1 MKKTTL
7 NEVSEYT
14 QLSKT
19 TISRVLNGKSR
30 EFRIN
35 RHTQERVIAAAQELN
50 YKPQL
55 IAQLLH
61 KKPMRTIGIV
71 MPNLSNPFFA
81 SLASAISV
89 EAKKHELF
97 VMLFDTQEDPVQEE
111 SALNKM
117 LEYRVDGIV
126 IVPCGRDARK
136 LEKINRT
143 IPVVQVDRYFEESD
157 LSYVSTNNFRGAYE
171 AMSLLLN
178 SGHRNVICIQGPT
191 FSVTNRERIRGC
203 RKAIEDYGEQ
213 CSLLVLGNDF
223 SIQNGYI
230 EGQLALSRR
239 PRPTAIFAMSNTIML
254 GTMRAIKEHHLVI
267 PDDISLLSFDDNI
280 YIDYLNPP
288 VTRVAQPVSSMGIA
302 AIKML
307 VNSIQQEGEL
317 HSTMLLTP
325 SIINRNSIKILNP
338 LFARDDFFHATLL
351 LKKRKLSNSLIKE
364 KQRKPLSV
372 LHALRAL
379 PYGSRSRICLSKLN
393 HLFARLP

>member
-35 RHTQERVIAAAQELN
+35 RHTQERVIAAAQVLN

-254 GTMRAIKEHHLVI
+254 GTMRAIKERHLVI

-338 LFARDDFFHATLL
+338 
-351 LKKRKLSNSLIKE
+351 
-364 KQRKPLSV
+364 
-372 LHALRAL
+372 
-379 PYGSRSRICLSKLN
+379 
-393 HLFARLP
+393 

>member
-117 LEYRVDGIV
+117 QEYRVDGIV

-203 RKAIEDYGEQ
+203 RKAIEDYGDQ

-338 LFARDDFFHATLL
+338 
-351 LKKRKLSNSLIKE
+351 
-364 KQRKPLSV
+364 
-372 LHALRAL
+372 
-379 PYGSRSRICLSKLN
+379 
-393 HLFARLP
+393 

>member
-55 IAQLLH
+55 VAQLLH

-117 LEYRVDGIV
+117 QEYRVDGIV

-325 SIINRNSIKILNP
+325 SIINRNSIK
-338 LFARDDFFHATLL
+338 
-351 LKKRKLSNSLIKE
+351 
-364 KQRKPLSV
+364 
-372 LHALRAL
+372 
-379 PYGSRSRICLSKLN
+379 G
-393 HLFARLP
+393 

>member
-55 IAQLLH
+55 VAQLLH

-117 LEYRVDGIV
+117 QEYRVDGIV

-338 LFARDDFFHATLL
+338 
-351 LKKRKLSNSLIKE
+351 
-364 KQRKPLSV
+364 
-372 LHALRAL
+372 
-379 PYGSRSRICLSKLN
+379 
-393 HLFARLP
+393 

>member
-117 LEYRVDGIV
+117 QEYRVDGIV

-338 LFARDDFFHATLL
+338 
-351 LKKRKLSNSLIKE
+351 
-364 KQRKPLSV
+364 
-372 LHALRAL
+372 
-379 PYGSRSRICLSKLN
+379 
-393 HLFARLP
+393 

>member
-71 MPNLSNPFFA
+71 MPNLNNPFFA

-117 LEYRVDGIV
+117 QEYRVDGIV

-338 LFARDDFFHATLL
+338 
-351 LKKRKLSNSLIKE
+351 
-364 KQRKPLSV
+364 
-372 LHALRAL
+372 
-379 PYGSRSRICLSKLN
+379 
-393 HLFARLP
+393 

>member
-50 YKPQL
+50 YKPQFV
-55 IAQLLH
+55 AQLLH

-97 VMLFDTQEDPVQEE
+97 VMLFDTQEDPVQDE

-338 LFARDDFFHATLL
+338 
-351 LKKRKLSNSLIKE
+351 
-364 KQRKPLSV
+364 
-372 LHALRAL
+372 
-379 PYGSRSRICLSKLN
+379 
-393 HLFARLP
+393 

>member
-1 MKKTTL
+1 MMG
-7 NEVSEYT
+7 V
-14 QLSKT
+14 
-19 TISRVLNGKSR
+19 
-30 EFRIN
+30 
-35 RHTQERVIAAAQELN
+35 
-50 YKPQL
+50 
-55 IAQLLH
+55 
-61 KKPMRTIGIV
+61 
-71 MPNLSNPFFA
+71 
-81 SLASAISV
+81 SAISV

-143 IPVVQVDRYFEESD
+143 IPVVQVDRYFEDSD

-338 LFARDDFFHATLL
+338 
-351 LKKRKLSNSLIKE
+351 
-364 KQRKPLSV
+364 
-372 LHALRAL
+372 
-379 PYGSRSRICLSKLN
+379 
-393 HLFARLP
+393 

>member
-1 MKKTTL
+1 MKKATL
-7 NEVSEYT
+7 NQVSEYT

-55 IAQLLH
+55 VAQLLH

-117 LEYRVDGIV
+117 QEYRVDGIV

-338 LFARDDFFHATLL
+338 
-351 LKKRKLSNSLIKE
+351 
-364 KQRKPLSV
+364 
-372 LHALRAL
+372 
-379 PYGSRSRICLSKLN
+379 
-393 HLFARLP
+393 

>member
-338 LFARDDFFHATLL
+338 
-351 LKKRKLSNSLIKE
+351 
-364 KQRKPLSV
+364 
-372 LHALRAL
+372 
-379 PYGSRSRICLSKLN
+379 
-393 HLFARLP
+393 

>member
-55 IAQLLH
+55 VAQLLH

-117 LEYRVDGIV
+117 QEYRVDGIV

-143 IPVVQVDRYFEESD
+143 IPVVQVDRYFEDSD

-338 LFARDDFFHATLL
+338 
-351 LKKRKLSNSLIKE
+351 
-364 KQRKPLSV
+364 
-372 LHALRAL
+372 
-379 PYGSRSRICLSKLN
+379 
-393 HLFARLP
+393 

>member
-117 LEYRVDGIV
+117 LEYRVDCIV

-338 LFARDDFFHATLL
+338 
-351 LKKRKLSNSLIKE
+351 
-364 KQRKPLSV
+364 
-372 LHALRAL
+372 
-379 PYGSRSRICLSKLN
+379 
-393 HLFARLP
+393 

>member
-7 NEVSEYT
+7 NEVSAYT

-55 IAQLLH
+55 VAQLLH
-61 KKPMRTIGIV
+61 KKPMSTIGIV

-89 EAKKHELF
+89 EAKKHDLF
-97 VMLFDTQEDPVQEE
+97 VMLFDTQEDPVQED

-117 LEYRVDGIV
+117 QEFRVDGI
-126 IVPCGRDARK
+126 IIAPCGRDSRK

-143 IPVVQVDRYFEESD
+143 IPVVQVDRYFENSE
-157 LSYVSTNNFRGAYE
+157 LSYVSTNNYRGAYE
-171 AMSLLLN
+171 AMRLLLT
-178 SGHRNVICIQGPT
+178 SGHRNVVCIQGPT

-203 RKAIEDYGEQ
+203 RQAIEEFGQE
-213 CSLLVLGNDF
+213 CSLQVLGNDF
-223 SIQNGYI
+223 TIQNGYI
-230 EGQLALSRR
+230 EGQMALSRK

-254 GTMRAIKEHHLVI
+254 GTLRAIKEHHLAI

-280 YIDYLNPP
+280 FIDYLNPP
-288 VTRVAQPVSSMGIA
+288 ITRVAQPVSSMGIA
-302 AIKML
+302 AIKMV
-307 VNSIQQEGEL
+307 VNSIQNSGEL
-317 HSTMLLTP
+317 HSNMLLTP
-325 SIINRNSIKILNP
+325 TIINRDSI
-338 LFARDDFFHATLL
+338 
-351 LKKRKLSNSLIKE
+351 
-364 KQRKPLSV
+364 
-372 LHALRAL
+372 
-379 PYGSRSRICLSKLN
+379 RIIG
-393 HLFARLP
+393 

>member
-55 IAQLLH
+55 VAQLLH

-338 LFARDDFFHATLL
+338 
-351 LKKRKLSNSLIKE
+351 
-364 KQRKPLSV
+364 
-372 LHALRAL
+372 
-379 PYGSRSRICLSKLN
+379 
-393 HLFARLP
+393 

>member
-7 NEVSEYT
+7 NEVSAYT

-55 IAQLLH
+55 VAQLLH
-61 KKPMRTIGIV
+61 KKPMSTIGIV

-89 EAKKHELF
+89 EAKKHDLF
-97 VMLFDTQEDPVQEE
+97 VMLFDTQEDPVQED

-117 LEYRVDGIV
+117 QEFRVDGI
-126 IVPCGRDARK
+126 IIAPCGRDSRK

-143 IPVVQVDRYFEESD
+143 IPVVQVDRYFENSE
-157 LSYVSTNNFRGAYE
+157 LSYVSTNNYRGAYE
-171 AMSLLLN
+171 AMRLLLT
-178 SGHRNVICIQGPT
+178 SGHRNVVCIQGPT

-203 RKAIEDYGEQ
+203 RQAIEEFGQE
-213 CSLLVLGNDF
+213 CSLQVLGNDF
-223 SIQNGYI
+223 TIQNGYI
-230 EGQLALSRR
+230 EGQMALSRR

-254 GTMRAIKEHHLVI
+254 GTLRAIKEHHLAI

-280 YIDYLNPP
+280 FIDYLNPP
-288 VTRVAQPVSSMGIA
+288 ITRVAQPVSSMGIA
-302 AIKML
+302 AIKMV
-307 VNSIQQEGEL
+307 VNSIQNSGEL
-317 HSTMLLTP
+317 HSNMLLTP
-325 SIINRNSIKILNP
+325 TIINRDSI
-338 LFARDDFFHATLL
+338 
-351 LKKRKLSNSLIKE
+351 
-364 KQRKPLSV
+364 
-372 LHALRAL
+372 
-379 PYGSRSRICLSKLN
+379 RIIG
-393 HLFARLP
+393 

>member
-117 LEYRVDGIV
+117 QEYRVDGIV

-325 SIINRNSIKILNP
+325 SIINRNSIKIFNP
-338 LFARDDFFHATLL
+338 
-351 LKKRKLSNSLIKE
+351 
-364 KQRKPLSV
+364 
-372 LHALRAL
+372 
-379 PYGSRSRICLSKLN
+379 
-393 HLFARLP
+393 

>member
-1 MKKTTL
+1 MKKSTL
-7 NEVSEYT
+7 NQVSEYT

-55 IAQLLH
+55 VAQLLH

-117 LEYRVDGIV
+117 QEYRVDGIV

-338 LFARDDFFHATLL
+338 
-351 LKKRKLSNSLIKE
+351 
-364 KQRKPLSV
+364 
-372 LHALRAL
+372 
-379 PYGSRSRICLSKLN
+379 
-393 HLFARLP
+393 